1 MLTLEQ
7 IRKVNIPI
15 NVYNKLNNLR
25 DASKGIQLYN
35 DSVNLAEAIEL
46 ISGGSSSANTDL
58 SQTLNSASV
67 DIFSSTG
74 TDINV
79 PAATTTLA
87 GVMSAAD
94 KTALNSLITLSGV
107 AAAATDLGIFSG
119 SIIADNLTI
128 KAALQSLETSL
139 GSIPILTT
147 GHLVSASTPITITN
161 GTGAVIGSGTTVT
174 FNPSLVVLSTLG
186 GTLNYS
192 QLSISGASTN
202 QILTYNGTAWAP
214 ATYTPPTQVHNDLTS
229 LQGGTVG
236 EYYHLTQSLYNKLT
250 NTTADRLIG
259 RVGTAGTIQELTLAK
274 SVIFN
279 GTAVELENDNIAP
292 GNTKYYGTNGS
303 GVKGWL
309 DAAALTGVAS
319 VNVTDSLNI
328 DFTVTNPTT
337 TPVITAD
344 LIDTGV
350 IASSYGSASSV
361 PAFTVDAKGRLSSAT
376 AVTISIPSSSVSN
389 FAEAVDDRV
398 NSLLVAGT
406 NISLVYDDTLDTLT
420 INGAASTVDGS
431 GAANRVAYWTDANT
445 LTYDSNLAFDG
456 TYLSVGTATPSS
468 AARLTTK
475 GLGTSISTYGLV
487 HQNSSSNEVFK
498 VADDGSVSIGS
509 LGEVFINKDFL
520 NIATGGQYPIS
531 VVGELYMFSD
541 EKVVIEGG
549 GTATNLPSFQSI
561 ATRSTSI
568 GNLYNAQITGT
579 IQVAAGG
586 TNAFTDLLIDTHI
599 DQGLHTGI
607 IRSQHIKPVVTSV
620 NNYRGLD
627 IDVQSSE
634 HALYITSGKVRMDF
648 PTNATGDIYYRNA
661 SGDMERLAVGTSME
675 VLGSNGT
682 IPVWTTT
689 AGSLPGGTN
698 GDVLIYTG
706 GSWVSGT
713 PIKEKISGI
722 TGTGFN
728 LAVTPLA
735 NMQILIFRNGL
746 YQDDTDDYSIV
757 GTSVTM
763 VMALVSTDKITAI
776 YYT

>member
-1 MLTLEQ
+1 MLTLDQ
-7 IRKVNIPI
+7 LKKVFIPI
-15 NVYNKLNNLR
+15 NTYNKPNNLK
-25 DASKGIQLYN
+25 DASRGIQLYN
-35 DSVNLAEAIEL
+35 DSVNFYDALQLVAATP
-46 ISGGSSSANTDL
+46 STPTDL
-58 SQTLNSASV
+58 SNTVDASNIYLN
-67 DIFSSTG
+67 SSTG
-74 TDINV
+74 ADTTLL
-79 PAATTTLA
+79 PATTTEA

-94 KTALNSLITLSGV
+94 KVRANALITLSGV
-107 AAAATDLGIFSG
+107 AASSLNLGTFTG
-119 SIIADNLTI
+119 TIIPDNLTI
-128 KAALQSLETSL
+128 KAALQSLETNIAA
-139 GSIPILTT
+139 IPVIAA
-147 GHLVSASTPITITN
+147 GNLVSASTPITVTS
-161 GTGAVIGSGTTVT
+161 GTGAVIGAGTTLT
-174 FNPSLVVLSTLG
+174 FNPSLVLLSALG
-186 GTLNYS
+186 GSLTLS
-192 QLSISGASTN
+192 QLSVTGASSG
-202 QILTYNGTAWAP
+202 QFLMFNGTNWATT
-214 ATYTPPTQVHNDLTS
+214 TYTPPIQDHNTLTGK
-229 LQGGTVG
+229 QGGATSQ
-236 EYYHLTQSLYNKLT
+236 YYHLNQTVYDKLNSATASSVIGRGIGTGEVDIITATKSLIV
-250 NTTADRLIG
+250 TAGELRLI
-259 RVGTAGTIQELTLAK
+259 
-274 SVIFN
+274 
-279 GTAVELENDNIAP
+279 NDSTSP
-292 GNTKYYGTNGS
+292 GNNKYYGTDGS
-303 GVKGWL
+303 GVKGYF
-309 DAAALTGVAS
+309 DAS
-319 VNVTDSLNI
+319 VFAGVTEVQVTDSVNI

-337 TPVITAD
+337 TPNITAD
-344 LIDTGV
+344 LIDTG
-350 IASSYGSASSV
+350 ITPSSYGSVTSV
-361 PAFTVDAKGRLSSAT
+361 ATFTVDAKGRLSVAAT
-376 AVTISIPSSSVSN
+376 VPIAIPSTAITD

-406 NISLVYDDTLDTLT
+406 GITLVYNDIANTMT
-420 INGAASTVDGS
+420 INGTATSSIDGT
-431 GAANRVAYWTDANT
+431 GAADRVAFWTDSNT
-445 LTYDSNLAFDG
+445 LTFDNNLAFDG

-487 HQNSSSNEVFK
+487 HQNSSGNEVFK